1 GELGRRVFLWGG
13 AAAESTLVVGLF
25 LPVPAVAALRR
36 KGTDRDLGLLWA
48 GALAFYLVVFCGLA
62 NVRLDDPLHVYM
74 QARFWPQALVVVWAF
89 LGVGLAHAAAG
100 LRPWGPRLGWGIA
113 AGLPL
118 AVATANVGEMRCE
131 GNTLVR
137 AYGDAI
143 LRSLPPDAIL
153 MISSDEAIGSVRYL
167 QSVEGQGPGIRIVP
181 LGIVTS

>member
-25 LPVPAVAALRR
+25 LPVPALAALRR

-89 LGVGLAHAAAG
+89 LGVGLAHATEG
-100 LRPWGPRLGWGIA
+100 LRSWRPRVGWA
-113 AGLPL
+113 VAVGLPL
-118 AVATANVGEMRCE
+118 AVAAASVGEVSRE

-137 AYGDAI
+137 
-143 LRSLPPDAIL
+143 R
-153 MISSDEAIGSVRYL
+153 
-167 QSVEGQGPGIRIVP
+167 
-181 LGIVTS
+181 